1 MRRVAAG
8 LTLAACALIGC
19 SSPGDVTADHERS
32 VADLQRQLND
42 ADAVY
47 HDKLAI
53 AQEWNEHVWGIP
65 AAGWVTILSIV
76 GVLALALV
84 GVIVY
89 LVARAREERR
99 NQRHQL
105 ALEREK
111 TLRVATERGVCPT
124 CGAQPLTELTR
135 PKKEYRD

>member
-1 MRRVAAG
+1 MRRVTAG
-8 LTLAACALIGC
+8 LTLAACTLVSC

-42 ADAVY
+42 ADATY
-47 HDKLAI
+47 HDKLAT
-53 AQEWNEHVWGIP
+53 AQEWNQHVWGIP

-76 GVLALALV
+76 GVLVLALI

-105 ALEREK
+105 ALEHEK
-111 TLRVATERGVCPT
+111 TLRVAAERGACPT
-124 CGAQPLTELTR
+124 CGAQPLTELTGQR
-135 PKKEYRD
+135 KDYRD